1 VNRVKRK
8 KMIQELER
16 IVLTTNLPEYDLQE
30 GDVGTVVLIHQQGKG
45 YEVEFV
51 KLDGETFTVV
61 TLLAAQLRAVSS
73 QEITHARTV
82 QTAIP

>member
-1 VNRVKRK
+1 
-8 KMIQELER
+8 MIQELDR

-30 GDVGTVVLIHQQGKG
+30 GDVGTVVLIHQQSKG

-61 TLLAAQLRAVSS
+61 TFLAAQVRAVSP

-82 QTAIP
+82 VSTL